1 MKRLG
6 FGIVRLAGQ
15 VCMAVKRIYVP
26 RSVESDFLEAFS
38 AAAEQIVV
46 GDGLIPGVTL
56 GPMHTAR
63 GLARA
68 KGLLADAAARGATL
82 RTVGSVNDPATHAEG
97 HFLDPTIITGLP
109 DDAPLMREEQFCP
122 AIPISV
128 YDDLEDVLTRANDTI
143 YGLGGSV
150 WGADIE
156 RAAAVAARLEAGTVF
171 VNTHGTGWI
180 NRREPYGGIK
190 QSGIGR
196 RAGREGLD
204 EWVQTRTLT
213 TFE

>member
-1 MKRLG
+1 MYLISPGGR
-6 FGIVRLAGQ
+6 
-15 VCMAVKRIYVP
+15 P
-26 RSVESDFLEAFS
+26 REL
-38 AAAEQIVV
+38 
-46 GDGLIPGVTL
+46 
-56 GPMHTAR
+56 
-63 GLARA
+63 
-68 KGLLADAAARGATL
+68 
-82 RTVGSVNDPATHAEG
+82 
-97 HFLDPTIITGLP
+97 
-109 DDAPLMREEQFCP
+109 
-122 AIPISV
+122 IPISV